1 MCGIAGCLG
10 SNVKEQYAITM
21 GKTLTNRGPDDF
33 GSWADRNNG
42 IAFSHT
48 RLAILDL
55 SQEGKQPMVSHTGR
69 YIMVY
74 NGEIYNH
81 LELRGELEKEGHK
94 THWRGHS
101 DTETLYLA
109 SNFGIS
115 ATIRK
120 TMGMFAIA
128 LWDIKHKR
136 LHLIEMLEKPLYF
149 GWCKDTFV
157 FGSELKAIK
166 KFPDFHN
173 DIDRNVLALYL
184 KFMYVPAPY
193 SIYKGILSWN
203 QAVS

>member
-55 SQEGKQPMVSHTGR
+55 QEGKQPMVSHTGR
-69 YIMVY
+69 YIMAY

-81 LELRGELEKEGHK
+81 LELRGS
-94 THWRGHS
+94 WRKKGTRHTGEVIRYGNS
-101 DTETLYLA
+101 LSCFE
-109 SNFGIS
+109 FWGIS

-120 TMGMFAIA
+120 KQWACLQLLCGISN
-128 LWDIKHKR
+128 IKDC
-136 LHLIEMLEKPLYF
+136 I
-149 GWCKDTFV
+149 
-157 FGSELKAIK
+157 
-166 KFPDFHN
+166 
-173 DIDRNVLALYL
+173 
-184 KFMYVPAPY
+184 
-193 SIYKGILSWN
+193 
-203 QAVS
+203 